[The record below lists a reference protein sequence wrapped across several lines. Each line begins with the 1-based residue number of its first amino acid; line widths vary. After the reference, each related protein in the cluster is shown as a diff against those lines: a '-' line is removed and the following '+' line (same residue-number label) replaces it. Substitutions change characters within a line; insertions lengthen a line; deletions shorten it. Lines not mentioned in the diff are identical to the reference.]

1 MVLDGNA
8 PGHVAG
14 FITNCFNITAG
25 VDQGAGNTRMFFQ
38 RCRRRVVG
46 RVAGPGVGMAAR
58 VCEVGSSLERR
69 RGMDRRDDAAGRHV
83 DADRPTIRN
92 A

>member
-1 MVLDGNA
+1 MLDGNA

-38 RCRRRVVG
+38 RCRRRVNGITFSDGTQVKFDV
-46 RVAGPGVGMAAR
+46 RIIVA
-58 VCEVGSSLERR
+58 
-69 RGMDRRDDAAGRHV
+69 
-83 DADRPTIRN
+83 
-92 A
+92 